1 MAGQRWSESRRD
13 LARGAARRAGLF
25 LLTPAL
31 AVLIAC
37 TENTGPNRPGSG
49 FGQGISQDATSPA
62 ASLVGTWQAV
72 TTVQVPGDLQTST
85 TTWVFD
91 ASGVCRETAVTVS
104 VAEGTTRTTD
114 VTCTWTSTDTAVT
127 VTFSSGGTL
136 IMPFSLVSS
145 DILLLDG
152 FQYQRVA

>member
-1 MAGQRWSESRRD
+1 V
-13 LARGAARRAGLF
+13 F
-25 LLTPAL
+25 
-31 AVLIAC
+31 
-37 TENTGPNRPGSG
+37 
-49 FGQGISQDATSPA
+49 A
-62 ASLVGTWQAV
+62 ASGT
-72 TTVQVPGDLQTST
+72 
-85 TTWVFD
+85 
-91 ASGVCRETAVTVS
+91 CRETAVTQS

-136 IMPFSLVSS
+136 VMPFSLVSP